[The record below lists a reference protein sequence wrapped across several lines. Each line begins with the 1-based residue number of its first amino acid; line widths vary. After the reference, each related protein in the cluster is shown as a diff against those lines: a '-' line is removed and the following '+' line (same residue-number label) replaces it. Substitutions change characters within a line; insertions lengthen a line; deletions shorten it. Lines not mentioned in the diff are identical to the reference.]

1 MNNTRLASLRVQKWY
16 HILPIKP
23 WYLLEIHEKV
33 WEWSNARIWR
43 FKGLVI
49 KVKKPNHVDG
59 TFTIRW
65 KAAGHTIEK
74 IYPLSFVN
82 FDKVMLLDI
91 YKIRRAKLYY
101 IRDKVGKDARFASIA
116 LAEEKWIDLLS
127 LGVEEAKKLHEAY
140 LASQAVAVD
149 EVDVAE
155 SVESVENEM
164 WSEEQSEQQ
173 QEETEQAEQQQS
185 QEAEQETQE

>member
-1 MNNTRLASLRVQKWY
+1 
-16 HILPIKP
+16 
-23 WYLLEIHEKV
+23 
-33 WEWSNARIWR
+33 
-43 FKGLVI
+43 
-49 KVKKPNHVDG
+49 
-59 TFTIRW
+59 
-65 KAAGHTIEK
+65 
-74 IYPLSFVN
+74 
-82 FDKVMLLDI
+82 MLLDI

-185 QEAEQETQE
+185 EQQQSQEAEQETQE